1 MDLYRFRAFLDNE
14 ECEQA
19 KRFRLEKDQRRFI
32 ARRGKLRQ
40 LLSQLLDCE
49 PSQVPLSRNSFGKPF
64 VRKTDLR
71 FNASHSRNIALIA
84 VAHGQEVGC
93 DIEARDARFASQVDF
108 ERIFSTSEA
117 RELRCLDPSEQVE
130 AFFNCWTRK
139 EAYIKAL
146 GCGVSRPLGSFDVSL
161 TPGKPAELLR
171 GCSGWSVASFEPV
184 PGFQAAVVV
193 AAADWWPN
201 FQSIS
206 QEFLRRNRVDE
217 LGAPHSV
224 TSPHVLETGD
234 ELANTNP
241 MRPQRSLCRPGERS
255 QVSSVSPPCSGKA
268 SR

>member
-108 ERIFSTSEA
+108 ER
-117 RELRCLDPSEQVE
+117 
-130 AFFNCWTRK
+130 FFRPPKRASCAVWTQ
-139 EAYIKAL
+139 
-146 GCGVSRPLGSFDVSL
+146 VSRRKRSSIAGRARRPTSRHSAAGLPTSWQFRCFADA
-161 TPGKPAELLR
+161 GKTCRVATRLQRLV
-171 GCSGWSVASFEPV
+171 GCK
-184 PGFQAAVVV
+184 
-193 AAADWWPN
+193 
-201 FQSIS
+201 I
-206 QEFLRRNRVDE
+206 
-217 LGAPHSV
+217 
-224 TSPHVLETGD
+224 
-234 ELANTNP
+234 
-241 MRPQRSLCRPGERS
+241 
-255 QVSSVSPPCSGKA
+255 
-268 SR
+268 